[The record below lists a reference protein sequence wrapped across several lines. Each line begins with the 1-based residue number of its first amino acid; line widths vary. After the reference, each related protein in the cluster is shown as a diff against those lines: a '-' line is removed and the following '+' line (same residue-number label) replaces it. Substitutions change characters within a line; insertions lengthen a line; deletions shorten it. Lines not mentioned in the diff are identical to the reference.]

1 MDKGSDTNTKSVLRS
16 IHDACVR
23 TQVRLQT
30 LSRVNE
36 ELDVAYCS
44 KFESVSTVRLRLGK
58 AHAHIQAACR
68 WEIGPDV
75 LHVLSPDIRAA
86 TRILRPIVAEFLA
99 REGEANELNRIH
111 QQLRSRHTKLEQF
124 AHPTPFVLT
133 LSRDA
138 GGFDEP
144 VWWLYLAKVHL
155 SLCGILAEYGTA
167 LGSFAEEVDDEKG
180 SEIVA
185 LLSEANS
192 ELSTLQNTINRLE
205 SVEGVQAQ

>member
-1 MDKGSDTNTKSVLRS
+1 MDKGSDTNSKLVLRS
-16 IHDACVR
+16 IHDACTR
-23 TQVRLQT
+23 TRVRLQT
-30 LSRVNE
+30 LSRVNQ

-44 KFESVSTVRLRLGK
+44 KFESESTARLRLGK

-86 TRILRPIVAEFLA
+86 TRILRPVVTEFLA
-99 REGEANELNRIH
+99 SEGEANELNRIH
-111 QQLRSRHTKLEQF
+111 AELRSRYAKLEQF

-133 LSRDA
+133 LSRDV

-144 VWWLYLAKVHL
+144 VWRLYLAKVHL

-167 LGSFAEEVDDEKG
+167 LASFAEGIDDEKVC
-180 SEIVA
+180 EIIA
-185 LLSEANS
+185 LLNEANS
-192 ELSTLQNTINRLE
+192 ELSTLQSTIKRLE
-205 SVEGVQAQ
+205 SVEDT